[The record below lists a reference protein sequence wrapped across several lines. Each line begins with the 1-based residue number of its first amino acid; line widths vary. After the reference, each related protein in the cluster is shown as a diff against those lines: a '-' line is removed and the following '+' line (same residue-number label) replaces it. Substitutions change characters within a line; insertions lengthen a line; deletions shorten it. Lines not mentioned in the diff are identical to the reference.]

1 MSSFEQPID
10 PTAAS
15 ASSDNSSQ
23 ASASDNM
30 GASAS
35 IQPKTPRMHSLSDP
49 VVKEKRI
56 RQIERLLN
64 TQPVDLDALHTVSRL
79 EGGFINNELRQRVW
93 PKFLGVNRY
102 MAGEFRT
109 ESGDRAITRKI
120 RCDVERSFWNFSHC
134 KDWDEAKLQEKRV
147 LLTDLITACLEHNP
161 GLQYYQGFHDV
172 ATVFI
177 EVFEDD
183 ADLCYL
189 LIEAVSRHFMRDFMG
204 ADFHVV
210 TDALSLILQI
220 VKKVDVKLFAFLS
233 KSLTEPYFA
242 VSWLITWFSHDLK
255 DLNTVVRIYDAL
267 ITSHPMFCL
276 YMCTALVLSC
286 KDDIFAMDCEMSQ
299 IHNFL
304 VNVCERKKVS
314 FDKIIVKA
322 DSLMSALPPSRLKV
336 LGSKELRELIARK
349 KVAMFLKPPCITRYC
364 DTDAF
369 MLEEFK
375 RKKDEAVAKRARDMD
390 MELAENASAEDAAV
404 GLGDTHALYWLS
416 SALLGGIVNLVGAKK
431 EDPPNST

>member
-1 MSSFEQPID
+1 MSSPQESAKEGVPID
-10 PTAAS
+10 V
-15 ASSDNSSQ
+15 
-23 ASASDNM
+23 M
-30 GASAS
+30 GAGAS
-35 IQPKTPRMHSLSDP
+35 VKPKDKVSYSLNDP
-49 VVKEKRI
+49 GVKEKRI

-79 EGGFINNELRQRVW
+79 EGGFINHELRQRVW

-102 MAGEFRT
+102 TAAEFRT
-109 ESGDRAITRKI
+109 ESGDRTITRKI

-134 KDWDEAKLQEKRV
+134 REWDEAKLVEKRV
-147 LLTDLITACLEHNP
+147 LLTDMITACLEHNP

-172 ATVFI
+172 AAVFI

-189 LIEAVSRHFMRDFMG
+189 LIEAVSKHFMRDFMG
-204 ADFHVV
+204 EDFHVV

-242 VSWLITWFSHDLK
+242 VSWLITWFAHDLK
-255 DLNTVVRIYDAL
+255 DLDTVARIYDAL
-267 ITSHPMFCL
+267 VTSHPMFCL

-286 KDDIFAMDCEMSQ
+286 KEDIFAMDCEMSQ

-336 LGSKELRELIARK
+336 LGSKDLRELIASK
-349 KVAMFLKPPCITRYC
+349 KVTMFLKPPCITRYC
-364 DTDAF
+364 DTDAVL
-369 MLEEFK
+369 LEEFK
-375 RKKDEAVAKRARDMD
+375 KKKDEAVAKRARDM
-390 MELAENASAEDAAV
+390 EVATAEDAAV

-416 SALLGGIVNLVGAKK
+416 SALLGGIVSLVGAKK
-431 EDPPNST
+431 SDPPSST

>member
-1 MSSFEQPID
+1 M
-10 PTAAS
+10 
-15 ASSDNSSQ
+15 
-23 ASASDNM
+23 
-30 GASAS
+30 
-35 IQPKTPRMHSLSDP
+35 SDP
-49 VVKEKRI
+49 GVKEKRI

-79 EGGFINNELRQRVW
+79 EGGFINHELRQRVW

-102 MAGEFRT
+102 MAQEFRT
-109 ESGDRAITRKI
+109 ESGDRALTRKI
-120 RCDVERSFWNFSHC
+120 RCDVERSFWNFTHC
-134 KDWDEAKLQEKRV
+134 REWDEAKLGEKRV
-147 LLTDLITACLEHNP
+147 LLTDMITACLEHNP

-177 EVFEDD
+177 EIFEDD

-189 LIEAVSRHFMRDFMG
+189 LIEAVSKHFMRDFMG
-204 ADFHVV
+204 EDFHIV

-242 VSWLITWFSHDLK
+242 VSWLITWFAHDLK
-255 DLNTVVRIYDAL
+255 DLDTVARIYDAL

-286 KDDIFAMDCEMSQ
+286 KDEICAMECEMSQ
-299 IHNFL
+299 IHNYL

-336 LGSKELRELIARK
+336 LGSKDLRELIARK

-364 DTDAF
+364 DTDAVL
-369 MLEEFK
+369 LEEFK
-375 RKKDEAVAKRARDMD
+375 KKKDEAVAKRARET
-390 MELAENASAEDAAV
+390 ELANAADDAAV

-416 SALLGGIVNLVGAKK
+416 SALLGGIVSLVGAKK
-431 EDPPNST
+431 SDPPSST